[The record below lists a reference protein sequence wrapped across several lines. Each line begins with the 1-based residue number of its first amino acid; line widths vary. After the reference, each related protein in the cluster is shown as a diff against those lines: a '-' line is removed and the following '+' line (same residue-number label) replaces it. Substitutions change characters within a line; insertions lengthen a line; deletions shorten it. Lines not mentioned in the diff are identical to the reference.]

1 MGDLTTTPS
10 TLVASTVPLVSTTSA
25 AASTSSSS
33 AAPTKVTYEV
43 PFEAVSSAPAD
54 WEVAFFASYG
64 PGEGQVGSGVDIGEE
79 YGPYEPV
86 VVDRDGYWRVA
97 DVYKSR
103 VARFDENGDY
113 VDSVPTPELLPMAGM
128 VGLES
133 GVILAAASGNQI
145 AVIAPDSVTLHS
157 AEGSGNPILMDS
169 FGNSGFGVGSNG
181 MVYEFRFDGDD
192 LLVERDVEHFR
203 GPDGVKYRFGAAD
216 LKTLW
221 LRIPDVNTTI
231 DLIPVPDDGS
241 ETEVALGESVR
252 DRQGRTHVIL
262 YGTSFGS
269 PETQRGVYLRIDGT
283 QLAVTAPMPNI
294 FSGWGWS
301 LLTNLTVDNYDNALI
316 TAIDP
321 DGVRVWRHEG

>member
-1 MGDLTTTPS
+1 
-10 TLVASTVPLVSTTSA
+10 
-25 AASTSSSS
+25 
-33 AAPTKVTYEV
+33 
-43 PFEAVSSAPAD
+43 
-54 WEVAFFASYG
+54 
-64 PGEGQVGSGVDIGEE
+64 VGSGVDIGEE

-103 VARFDENGDY
+103 VARFDEDGDY

-133 GVILAAASGNQI
+133 GEILAAASSNQI
-145 AVIAPDSVTLHS
+145 AVITADGVTLHS
-157 AEGSGNPILMDS
+157 AGGAGNPILMDS

-181 MVYEFRFDGDD
+181 ILYEFSFDGDD
-192 LLVERDVEHFR
+192 LSVERDVEHLR
-203 GPDGVKYRFGAAD
+203 GPDGVAYRFGAAD
-216 LKTLW
+216 LQTLW
-221 LRIPDVNTTI
+221 LRLPEENTNI

-241 ETEVALGESVR
+241 EAEVALGESVR

-283 QLAVTAPMPNI
+283 QLAVTAPMPDI

-301 LLTNLTVDNYDNALI
+301 LLTNLTVDNDDHALI